1 MKRIEYKM
9 EKYTMENLEQF
20 FRYFLYDNKLAIGQI
35 FMINANSIC
44 KWTKKTKNGYYYNE
58 YDVIDSKQSDVYFV
72 VKYIGNGYIQEML
85 TGETM
90 LLRGIHNFECED
102 KPNELV
108 AVNECTNVLSSF
120 EDYKNNLFEKSTI
133 AEYIYKLELYKKL
146 ATKSPLICDANIGH
160 SMFKINDASKTVYLK
175 YSNEKRIA
183 LIKRLKGIALLSSEE
198 VVEDIDKA
206 MKSYNS
212 ISNEILDM
220 AYLENEIYDFEHK
233 ERTK

>member
-20 FRYFLYDNKLAIGQI
+20 FRYFLYDNELAIGQI

-44 KWTKKTKNGYYYNE
+44 KWAKKMKNGYYYNE

-90 LLRGIHNFECED
+90 LLGGIHNFECED

-108 AVNECTNVLSSF
+108 AVNECTNVENLSCPASVDGSDF
-120 EDYKNNLFEKSTI
+120 FAN
-133 AEYIYKLELYKKL
+133 
-146 ATKSPLICDANIGH
+146 NIGTWKCAATMIAGAIPLA
-160 SMFKINDASKTVYLK
+160 SMVNTLVISRDLK
-175 YSNEKRIA
+175 
-183 LIKRLKGIALLSSEE
+183 
-198 VVEDIDKA
+198 
-206 MKSYNS
+206 
-212 ISNEILDM
+212 
-220 AYLENEIYDFEHK
+220 
-233 ERTK
+233 

>member
-1 MKRIEYKM
+1 MKRIEY
-9 EKYTMENLEQF
+9 TMKNLDYF
-20 FRYFLYDNKLAIGQI
+20 FRYFLDGNKLAIGQI

-44 KWTKKTKNGYYYNE
+44 KWTKKMENGYYYYE
-58 YDVIDSKQSDVYFV
+58 YDVIDSEQSDVYFV

-90 LLRGIHNFECED
+90 LLGRIPNYKCED

-108 AVNECTNVLSSF
+108 AANECTNVLSRF
-120 EDYKNNLFEKSTI
+120 EDYKGKSTF

-146 ATKSPLICDANIGH
+146 ATKSPLICDVNMGY